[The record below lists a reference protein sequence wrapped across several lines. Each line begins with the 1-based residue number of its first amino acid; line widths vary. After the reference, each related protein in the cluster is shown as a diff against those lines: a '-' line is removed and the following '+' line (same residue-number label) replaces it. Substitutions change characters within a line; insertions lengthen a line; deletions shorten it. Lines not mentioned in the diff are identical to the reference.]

1 MSKTRTKT
9 CAGENKHT
17 HTPWSP
23 NARAGCYMPPIAIRT
38 RPSFDSPRRSSS
50 SSSQATGKEHR
61 DDAALCMDALERDEP
76 PEDSEKKLAGLP
88 ILTGLVRPLA
98 APPSPPCRFR
108 FPFPA
113 ILGISH
119 TSGSR
124 ISDMD
129 LSRSLEHLPS
139 LEETLH
145 LQASAAVVTQSAN
158 AQDARFRMDA
168 TQSKNGTFNPANGA
182 SITPLICHCCQC
194 RRGKARRP
202 LTACG
207 LP

>member
-1 MSKTRTKT
+1 
-9 CAGENKHT
+9 
-17 HTPWSP
+17 
-23 NARAGCYMPPIAIRT
+23 MPPIAIRT
-38 RPSFDSPRRSSS
+38 RPSSDSPRRSAS

-76 PEDSEKKLAGLP
+76 PEDSEKKLTGLP

-98 APPSPPCRFR
+98 TPPSPSRRFR

-129 LSRSLEHLPS
+129 SPRSLEHLPS

-145 LQASAAVVTQSAN
+145 LQASAVVVTQSAN
-158 AQDARFRMDA
+158 AQDARLRWMP
-168 TQSKNGTFNPANGA
+168 FNPKMERSIPRTARPSRRSLVAAA
-182 SITPLICHCCQC
+182 SAAGEKLVCH
-194 RRGKARRP
+194 
-202 LTACG
+202 
-207 LP
+207 